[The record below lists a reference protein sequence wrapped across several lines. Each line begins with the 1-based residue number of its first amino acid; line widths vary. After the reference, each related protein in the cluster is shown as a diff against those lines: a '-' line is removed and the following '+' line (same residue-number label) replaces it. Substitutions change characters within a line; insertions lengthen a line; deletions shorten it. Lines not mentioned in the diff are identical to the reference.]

1 MNTSL
6 KSEIKKLGY
15 DEKTAAF
22 LAKKISDRKSDEF
35 IGRMFSSAT
44 DAATKKQ
51 YCESVLDVQ

>member
-1 MNTSL
+1 MKINL

-35 IGRMFSSAT
+35 IERMFSST
-44 DAATKKQ
+44 KDAAEKKQ
-51 YCESVLDVQ
+51 YCESVLDVE